1 MKKNN
6 EDSPQLK
13 WNIVIFIACVA
24 IFWGGYFIYY
34 FCHDLPIGERR
45 IRVIFEILDAS
56 SLSNRLE
63 NAGFGKLQ
71 IVETVERVKNS
82 TSYNHQYV
90 FSSII
95 QKNQEQIK
103 QLNEI
108 LSRLEKQN
116 QMHSLKSE
124 NHLTVSSLNAF
135 YSSLFTA
142 LAVVIG
148 VVGLVSW
155 RTINNLTDDLKQKL
169 GKCEYMIDDLKQQ
182 LDKFEHIKTKVD
194 FLHKKKEYADWVRNT
209 FLEDNDISSDKL
221 NLKNKDRKIINE
233 IREYML
239 DEISNNSWLEIILAK
254 ELFEDNNFDEAIKVF
269 EFIELRDLLD
279 QNRDKNNMIKPV
291 LFHLKAQAFWK
302 KYKIYVQLEEKAKK
316 ECLEKSIEYYKKS
329 LDIDD
334 SRDETHGN
342 IALALIEY
350 VHKYKNTMPTEEYMN
365 KLKEAIDHLEK
376 VCNLNKATFNTYY
389 DLARAKYLLN
399 SSDEITEEIKGLLF
413 KASYIIISENSA
425 KIFLKYLEDEAIF
438 KRCKNWEQIKS
449 ECKSKLCN
457 E

>member
-34 FCHDLPIGERR
+34 FCHDPPIGEKR

-365 KLKEAIDHLEK
+365 KLNEAIDHLEK

>member
-34 FCHDLPIGERR
+34 FCHDLPIGEKR

-302 KYKIYVQLEEKAKK
+302 
-316 ECLEKSIEYYKKS
+316 
-329 LDIDD
+329 
-334 SRDETHGN
+334 
-342 IALALIEY
+342 
-350 VHKYKNTMPTEEYMN
+350 
-365 KLKEAIDHLEK
+365 
-376 VCNLNKATFNTYY
+376 
-389 DLARAKYLLN
+389 
-399 SSDEITEEIKGLLF
+399 
-413 KASYIIISENSA
+413 
-425 KIFLKYLEDEAIF
+425 
-438 KRCKNWEQIKS
+438 
-449 ECKSKLCN
+449 
-457 E
+457 